1 MNKQELLQE
10 IIALKQQGLGSRK
23 IAKELGI
30 GKSTVNAWYS
40 EYLASGK
47 TEVKKPKILFYDLEI
62 GASTVLAFQRFKI
75 NIGTDA
81 VVKHG
86 GHILCF
92 SYMWMDDEEP
102 TSLWLTSEELEQE
115 DDSRLTAELYDLYSQ
130 ADAICCHNS
139 TSYDHKVAQTRCA
152 IHGMPKLP
160 TVKVLDTLLLAKK
173 NLKLPSNSLDSVAD
187 YFNLGRK
194 IQTSGMS
201 LWKAVQHGDTEAM
214 QNMVDYCKQD
224 TKLLKN
230 VYLRLRNIGRAGQV
244 LNHAL
249 YSDTTDICPTC
260 GSKSVKSTGRSVKT
274 QVNSYNEFCCTECG
288 FTGRERIPINKN
300 TPKMLN

>member
-1 MNKQELLQE
+1 MTPYNIQEQIL
-10 IIALKQQGLGSRK
+10 ALKGQGLSSRK

-30 GKSTVNAWYS
+30 GKSTVNDIYNKLKGS
-40 EYLASGK
+40 IPEN
-47 TEVKKPKILFYDLEI
+47 TVKKPRILFYDLEV
-62 GASTVLAFQRFKI
+62 GASTVLAFQRFKV

-92 SYMWMDDEEP
+92 SYMWMDDDEP
-102 TSLWLTSEELEQE
+102 TSLWLTPEELEQE

-152 IHGMPKLP
+152 IHGIPKLP

-201 LWKAVQHGDTEAM
+201 LWKAVQHGDVDAM
-214 QNMVDYCKQD
+214 QSMVDYCKQD

-230 VYLRLRNIGRAGQV
+230 VYLRLRNVGKAGEI
-244 LNHAL
+244 LNHAM
-249 YSDTTDICPTC
+249 YNNKNYCCPIC
-260 GSKSVKSTGRSVKT
+260 GSENINKTGRTVKT
-274 QVNSYNEFCCTECG
+274 SVASYEEYLCNGCGYVARGRSNINEAKT
-288 FTGRERIPINKN
+288 
-300 TPKMLN
+300 LL